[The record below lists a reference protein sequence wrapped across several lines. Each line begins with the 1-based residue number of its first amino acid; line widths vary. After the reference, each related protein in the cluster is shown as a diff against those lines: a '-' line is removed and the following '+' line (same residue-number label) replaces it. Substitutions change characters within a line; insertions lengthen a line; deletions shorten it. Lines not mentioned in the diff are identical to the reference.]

1 MKSENPIDYNFMK
14 VDFYFSNDPKTI
26 VWMSKN
32 DYFDHWYNSISWNDN
47 ISYICDLL
55 FHLCIKSFF
64 IYCFS

>member
-14 VDFYFSNDPKTI
+14 VDFYFSNDPKNI

-47 ISYICDLL
+47 VS
-55 FHLCIKSFF
+55 
-64 IYCFS
+64 